1 MRCDAAIVFAK
12 GLSGEWQRTESVALV
27 SAIARVDPETAIDDW
42 LEHEES
48 SHDRTTIATWRQ
60 YGQRWL
66 TFFGT
71 DLRAINVRTLSK
83 FMSERLRHVLAKTVR
98 KELSALRSPWPSLMG
113 RRTRSGKTD
122 APQMR
127 CWLPFRGGRW
137 GHYPYRPNGVDCAL
151 SLTSLVS
158 VGFVSGL
165 LRCEGGDLNPYRCY
179 PTGT

>member
-98 KELSALRSPWPSLMG
+98 KELSALR
-113 RRTRSGKTD
+113 
-122 APQMR
+122 
-127 CWLPFRGGRW
+127 
-137 GHYPYRPNGVDCAL
+137 
-151 SLTSLVS
+151 
-158 VGFVSGL
+158 GL
-165 LRCEGGDLNPYRCY
+165 LSWAVEHEAGKPTRRRCGAGCLFGGAVGGTI
-179 PTGT
+179 PTGPTEWTALCR